1 MLLGWGWGCC
11 MSSAKEIQGRV
22 CVSGIHV
29 CLGRCHPDHLVTNPW
44 PSQLGMMGWG
54 GIAAQRDARVCEH
67 RGPCTRVLSLFIQ
80 KATLTI
86 CHKGLWVCVGE
97 GAVLRLSIKT
107 AIKVQDV

>member
-1 MLLGWGWGCC
+1 
-11 MSSAKEIQGRV
+11 
-22 CVSGIHV
+22 
-29 CLGRCHPDHLVTNPW
+29 
-44 PSQLGMMGWG
+44 MMGWG

>member
-1 MLLGWGWGCC
+1 
-11 MSSAKEIQGRV
+11 MSSAKEIQGSV

-80 KATLTI
+80 KATLF
-86 CHKGLWVCVGE
+86 
-97 GAVLRLSIKT
+97 
-107 AIKVQDV
+107 AIKVYGCALEKERCYGSQLKPLLKCRMSECAG